1 MRISVF
7 DGVDRGLI
15 SLSRWPGRRLFGIV
29 RQTFGEPGLLP
40 PLFRPPIAADAD
52 CHPRPQL
59 ESCLCATTTS
69 VQPQTE
75 TTMPENHSLP
85 DDGFAHADASSCG
98 RCPLMPMTDSSPLSD
113 LLRLM
118 GCGHDLTP
126 DEAAISIPKWQV
138 RSGAALLLEGARASH
153 LYIVRTGTFKCIK
166 TAEDGYEQVLAF
178 AGQGDVIAFEAI
190 CGEAQRMGAVALENS
205 IVYALPVREIFSWR
219 RLSPQF
225 DHVLQ
230 VALSHQLI
238 RAGQM
243 TELMSA
249 VSSDVR
255 LARFIVWWSSRMVE
269 RGQSP
274 RRLLLRMSRREIAS
288 LLGVAHETVSRSF
301 SSFVDQGLLRVEN
314 RQIEILDP
322 AGLMARTRNTRGLS
336 DDAPDPAAAASNSSG
351 PVPRARRA
359 ESAVGATH

>member
-1 MRISVF
+1 MTP
-7 DGVDRGLI
+7 D
-15 SLSRWPGRRLFGIV
+15 
-29 RQTFGEPGLLP
+29 
-40 PLFRPPIAADAD
+40 
-52 CHPRPQL
+52 
-59 ESCLCATTTS
+59 
-69 VQPQTE
+69 
-75 TTMPENHSLP
+75 HSLP
-85 DDGFAHADASSCG
+85 DDGFTHAGTSSCA

-113 LLRLM
+113 LLQLM
-118 GCGHDLTP
+118 SCGSDLTP
-126 DEAAISIPKWQV
+126 EEAAISIPKWQV

-166 TAEDGYEQVLAF
+166 TDEDGYEQVLAF

-190 CGEAQRMGAVALENS
+190 CGEAQRVGAVALEDS
-205 IVYALPVREIFSWR
+205 IVYALPVREIYSWR

-255 LARFIVWWSSRMVE
+255 LARFIVWWSNRMAE

-301 SSFVDQGLLRVEN
+301 SNFVDHGLLRVDN

-322 AGLMARTRNTRGLS
+322 AGLRARTRNTRGLS
-336 DDAPDPAAAASNSSG
+336 EETPDREAAASNSNG
-351 PVPRARRA
+351 LVPPRARRSQ
-359 ESAVGATH
+359 SAVGVTH